1 MEQPERKILFDER
14 GLRPGTAYEK
24 GQWEKIATHSA
35 TEIKGFFGE
44 YKFLSNFWPAKVF
57 LDGEEYSTTENA
69 YQAAKYESGSKA
81 REHLRS
87 CTPREA
93 IVFVRDYPE
102 GQATEEEWNSRKL
115 QVMKDLLV
123 QKFDKD
129 LNPENFDTLLQT
141 GSKYL
146 EETNYWEDTY
156 WGVHKT
162 DMSEKGVGENNLG
175 KLLMEIRDTIRT
187 EVTESFSAKEA

>member
-1 MEQPERKILFDER
+1 METPPRKILFDER
-14 GLRPGTAYEK
+14 GLQPGTAYEK

-44 YKFLSNFWPAKVF
+44 YKFLSNFWPTTVF
-57 LDGEEYSTTENA
+57 LEGDEYATTENA
-69 YQAAKYESGSKA
+69 YQAAKYESGSRA
-81 REHLRS
+81 REYLRT

-93 IVFVRDYPE
+93 IVFVRDHSE

-129 LNPENFDTLLQT
+129 LNPGNFDTLLQT
-141 GSKYL
+141 GNKYL
-146 EETNYWEDTY
+146 EETNYWEDIY

-162 DMSEKGVGENNLG
+162 NVSEEGIGENNLG
-175 KLLMEIRDTIRT
+175 KLLMEIRDTMAR
-187 EVTESFSAKEA
+187 